1 MLHFDTVPDRLAAV
15 GPRDGLPIAIGK
27 IDAIA
32 TVIETID
39 LTTVMLK
46 KILHF
51 VVLVIR
57 CRLLTDRLLDLA
69 GSGAQQ

>member
-15 GPRDGLPIAIGK
+15 GPGDRLPIAIGK

-32 TVIETID
+32 MVIETID

-46 KILHF
+46 KIRHF